1 MDGRESGDRSPEDRF
16 PELFGLIEGYA
27 AGGAER
33 EAMALK
39 VISGAYLP
47 SLESRALGDAGGAR
61 RVVDSIL
68 ERHGHFVEHG
78 ESGGLH
84 PQSVYAVLNVAKHS
98 GKEEDRRWGASRLF
112 GMMEALGRKARGGNG
127 YPKHAADAALLS
139 AGLAQLSQA
148 AQAAKVRVGSLN

>member
-1 MDGRESGDRSPEDRF
+1 MDGRENGDRFPEDRF

-27 AGGAER
+27 EGGGER

-47 SLESRALGDAGGAR
+47 SCESRGLGAGVAR
-61 RVVDSIL
+61 RVLDSIL
-68 ERHGHFVEHG
+68 ERHDHFVEHG
-78 ESGGLH
+78 GSGGLH

-98 GKEEDRRWGASRLF
+98 GSEEGRRWGASRLF
-112 GMMEALGRKARGGNG
+112 GMMEALGRRARGGNG

-139 AGLAQLSQA
+139 ASLAQLSQA
-148 AQAAKVRVGSLN
+148 AQAAKVRAGSLN

>member
-1 MDGRESGDRSPEDRF
+1 MEGRENVDRF
-16 PELFGLIEGYA
+16 PELSRLIKEYAEG
-27 AGGAER
+27 GGER

-39 VISGAYLP
+39 VIGGAYLP
-47 SLESRALGDAGGAR
+47 SHESRGLGDAGDAK

-68 ERHGHFVEHG
+68 ERHGYFVEHG

-98 GKEEDRRWGASRLF
+98 GREEDRRWGASRLF
-112 GMMEALGRKARGGNG
+112 RMMEALGKKAQGGKR

-139 AGLAQLSQA
+139 ASLTQLVNA
-148 AQAAKVRVGSLN
+148 AQASRARIGSLN